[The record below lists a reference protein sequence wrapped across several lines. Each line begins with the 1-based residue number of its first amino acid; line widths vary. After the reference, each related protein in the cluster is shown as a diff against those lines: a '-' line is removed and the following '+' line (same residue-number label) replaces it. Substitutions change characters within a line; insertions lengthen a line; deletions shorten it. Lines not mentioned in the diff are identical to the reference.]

1 MVFDYFVWFYLLFVR
16 KLLRHLLLVV
26 NQNSSFYMSIKYLI
40 FAAVANRKKVIFVL
54 LVTYL
59 SKDNLQR
66 KKYLCFFPEAL
77 FF

>member
-54 LVTYL
+54 LVTYV
-59 SKDNLQR
+59 S
-66 KKYLCFFPEAL
+66 
-77 FF
+77 